1 MSSETGFD
9 YRIFMAWYGMQSSII
24 GAMDR
29 YVYKGVVHMH
39 STYSDGN
46 DTVEDVMDAAS
57 ECGLDFVVLTDHD
70 TLQPR
75 HDGLERWYGTTLLL
89 AGCEITPRHNHY
101 ITFGEGE
108 VTNLSQLKNLS
119 PKEYV
124 KGLSMRHWAGF
135 IAHPFYHGSQK
146 LGTEDYSWIDWNV
159 TDYTGMSVWHLVD
172 SWLAALDSAP
182 ALDLSLY
189 EKFEEVV
196 KAPRPEAIRKWDEL
210 LKLRKVVAIAEIDNH
225 SSKKKFNGQD
235 IVIFPLKKA
244 LKTLTNNVILDQP
257 LSSKVDAAKR
267 QIIAAF
273 KKGNSFISND
283 AVGDSSDFYFNME
296 VSGRLLYPGDEV
308 RFASG
313 EIVVSLPEDA
323 TIKVIRNGELYKQTE
338 SFELV
343 EPLTEKGCYRTEV
356 YKSDRCWLLT
366 NPIYIL

>member
-1 MSSETGFD
+1 
-9 YRIFMAWYGMQSSII
+9 
-24 GAMDR
+24 MDR

-46 DTVEDVMDAAS
+46 DSVKDIMDAAS
-57 ECGLDFVVLTDHD
+57 ECGLDFVILTDHD
-70 TLQPR
+70 TLQAR
-75 HDGLERWYGTTLLL
+75 HEGLERWYGTTLLVV
-89 AGCEITPRHNHY
+89 GCEITPRNNHY

-108 VTNLSQLKNLS
+108 VPNLTRLKNLS

-135 IAHPFYHGSQK
+135 IAHPFYRGSEK
-146 LGTEDYSWIDWNV
+146 LGVEDYSWTDWNV
-159 TDYTGMSVWHLVD
+159 TDYTGMSVWHLID
-172 SWLAALDSAP
+172 SWLAAVDSASAP
-182 ALDLSLY
+182 ELSLY

-196 KAPRPEAIRKWDEL
+196 KAPRPEALRKWDEL
-210 LKLRKVVAIAEIDNH
+210 LKFRKVVAISEIDNH
-225 SSKKKFNGQD
+225 SSKKKFNDQE

-257 LSSKVDAAKR
+257 LSSKHDVAKR
-267 QIIAAF
+267 QIISAF
-273 KKGNSFISND
+273 KNGHSFICNN
-283 AVGDSSDFYFNME
+283 AVGDSSDFYFTIE
-296 VSGRLLYPGDEV
+296 AAGRLLYPGDET
-308 RFASG
+308 RFCGG

-323 TIKVIRNGELYKQTE
+323 NIRIIRNGELYKQNE

-356 YKSDRCWLLT
+356 YKGDRCWLLT